1 MASRIRTQLLL
12 QALHGLENEGATWG
26 VTIWQPRVD
35 VYEMADAIVILVE
48 APGLQLEDLKIHFEP
63 GSLLVEGVR
72 SRTVLPNEA
81 RAALVEMNY
90 GPFRRRFVL
99 PPNADGDGIV
109 ASYEAGILQIS
120 VPRSE
125 KNAPKEIPVK
135 SSGR

>member
-12 QALHGLENEGATWG
+12 QTLHGLENEGATWG
-26 VTIWQPRVD
+26 ATAWQPRVD
-35 VYEMADAIVILVE
+35 VYEMADAILILVE
-48 APGLQLEDLKIHFEP
+48 APGLQLDDLKLHFEP
-63 GSLLVEGVR
+63 GSLLVEGIR
-72 SRTVLPNEA
+72 SRAALPSQA

-99 PPNADGDGIV
+99 PPNADGDGIA
-109 ASYEAGILQIS
+109 ASYEAGILQIT

-125 KNAPKEIPVK
+125 KNAPKQIPVK

>member
-12 QALHGLENEGATWG
+12 QTLHGLENEGATWG
-26 VTIWQPRVD
+26 TTAWQPRVD
-35 VYEMADAIVILVE
+35 VYEMVDAILILVE
-48 APGLQLEDLKIHFEP
+48 APGLQLDDLKLNFEP
-63 GSLLVEGVR
+63 GSLLVEGIR
-72 SRTVLPNEA
+72 SRAELPSQA

-99 PPNADGDGIV
+99 PPNADGDGIA
-109 ASYEAGILQIS
+109 ASYEAGILQIT

-125 KNAPKEIPVK
+125 KNAPKQIPVT

>member
-12 QALHGLENEGATWG
+12 QTLHGLENEGTSWG

-35 VYEMADAIVILVE
+35 VYEMANAILILVE
-48 APGLQLEDLKIHFEP
+48 APGLLLEDLKLHFEP
-63 GSLLVEGVR
+63 GSLLVEGIR
-72 SRTVLPNEA
+72 SQTPLPAEA

-99 PPNADGDGIV
+99 PPNADGDGI
-109 ASYEAGILQIS
+109 AATYEAGILQIS

-125 KNAPKEIPVK
+125 KNAPKQIPVK